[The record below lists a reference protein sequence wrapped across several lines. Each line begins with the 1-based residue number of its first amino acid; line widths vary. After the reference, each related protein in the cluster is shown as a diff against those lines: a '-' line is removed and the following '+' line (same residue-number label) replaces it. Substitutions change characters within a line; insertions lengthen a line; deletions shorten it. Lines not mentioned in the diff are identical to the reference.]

1 MRVGA
6 LPHETKGPAATQ
18 GLSNFCACRRG
29 MLQSITSGERINGAV
44 RRPAAVVTASL
55 LPTARREGDCPLN

>member
-1 MRVGA
+1 M
-6 LPHETKGPAATQ
+6 P
-18 GLSNFCACRRG
+18 RG
-29 MLQSITSGERINGAV
+29 MLQAIASGERINGAV